1 MTETKD
7 NKMGSMPMFKLIMNM
22 SLPAMFSMLIMSLY
36 NIVDSIFVSK
46 ISQDALTAVS
56 LAYPM
61 QMMIVAFG
69 VGTGVGANSLISR
82 RLGEKNYD
90 EANSAAAHGMLLG
103 ILTWVVFVIAGLF
116 LSGPFIKMCSSPS
129 TSTTVI
135 ADAETYLTIVMVFS
149 IGAFFVGGMEKII
162 QATGNMFYPMV
173 FQLIGSIVNIILDPI
188 FIFGYFGVPKMGVAG
203 AAIATVIGQ
212 CISALYALIVIKTKN
227 FHVKITFKRF
237 KFSFKTV
244 KNIYQVGIPAILM
257 QSIASVLTALL
268 NIILIALS
276 EVAVAVLG
284 IYFKLQSFVF
294 MPVFGLNQGVMPIM
308 GYNFGAKNKKR
319 LMDCY
324 KKAIFIALII
334 MTIGTV
340 IFMTIPHILLSIFN
354 ADKEMLRIGVPALR
368 IICINFIP
376 AALGIMSSTLFQAV
390 GKGTYS
396 LCVSVLRQLVIIL
409 PVAYYLSKFGV
420 NATWFAFPIAEI
432 ISLIVCIGL
441 VMSLYKNKIKTLYE
455 EEINEHHTKD
465 Y

>member
-173 FQLIGSIVNIILDPI
+173 FQLIGAIVNIILDPI

-396 LCVSVLRQLVIIL
+396 LLVSTLRQLVIIL
-409 PVAYYLSKFGV
+409 PSAYFLSKLGI
-420 NATWFAFPIAEI
+420 NATWFAFPIAEAL
-432 ISLIVCIGL
+432 SLVVCIIL
-441 VMSLYKNKIKTLYE
+441 VINLYNNQIKILQ
-455 EEINEHHTKD
+455 EI
-465 Y
+465 